1 MYRWSVVC
9 VFLCVLGHYASAQ
22 AQHKEI
28 SKQAFSIHTN
38 EVQDLKQCLECLSL
52 GEAVR
57 AELAKSDTQQ
67 LIIKLL
73 EKACM
78 LLPTAE
84 SSQCLSTL
92 DNVAP
97 MFMAYL
103 IEKLEP
109 SAVCKDLGICDAAG
123 SALAKKHSNNFKGS
137 NVTIECHL
145 CEMLV
150 SAVKDEVDS
159 YQWYIK
165 GFMDDFCAR
174 LPVIV
179 QTECQT
185 MVDEKYPDVMKMLDQ
200 ILDPQVACTFLK
212 ACQ

>member
-1 MYRWSVVC
+1 MYRWPVVC
-9 VFLCVLGHYASAQ
+9 VLLCVLGLCASAQ
-22 AQHKEI
+22 VPHKEI

-38 EVQDLKQCLECLSL
+38 EVQDLKKCLECLSL

-57 AELAKSDTQQ
+57 AELGKSDTQQ
-67 LIIKLL
+67 FIMKLL

-84 SSQCLSTL
+84 SSQGT
-92 DNVAP
+92 
-97 MFMAYL
+97 
-103 IEKLEP
+103 
-109 SAVCKDLGICDAAG
+109 
-123 SALAKKHSNNFKGS
+123 

-150 SAVKDEVDS
+150 TAVKDEADS

-179 QTECQT
+179 QGECQT
-185 MVDEKYPDVMKMLDQ
+185 MVDEKYPDVVKILDQ

>member
-9 VFLCVLGHYASAQ
+9 VLLCVLGHCASAHVQ
-22 AQHKEI
+22 PREI

-57 AELAKSDTQQ
+57 AELSKSATQQ
-67 LIIKLL
+67 FIMKLL

-84 SSQCLSTL
+84 SAQCLSTL
-92 DNVAP
+92 DNVGP

-109 SAVCKDLGICDAAG
+109 AAVCRDLGICDASG
-123 SALAKKHSNNFKGS
+123 SALARKHSNNFKGT

-179 QTECQT
+179 QPECQK
-185 MVDEKYPDVMKMLDQ
+185 MVDEKYPDVVKIIDQ
-200 ILDPQVACTFLK
+200 ILDPQVACTALK